1 MKLKGF
7 KIKNYR
13 SIVDSGWNYLAYDNI
28 TALIGQN
35 ESGKT
40 SVLEAL
46 MSFFDGKISDD
57 ILRSDMTFPVVSCMF
72 ELDDKNINQ
81 LIDSSNIPEELRN
94 IFGKKKEF
102 VLQREWKA
110 DRTSSIIVG
119 DNDVLDYY
127 HKIQKEKEE
136 L

>member
-57 ILRSDMTFPVVSCMF
+57 ILRSDMTYEFP
-72 ELDDKNINQ
+72 
-81 LIDSSNIPEELRN
+81 
-94 IFGKKKEF
+94 
-102 VLQREWKA
+102 
-110 DRTSSIIVG
+110 
-119 DNDVLDYY
+119 
-127 HKIQKEKEE
+127 
-136 L
+136 